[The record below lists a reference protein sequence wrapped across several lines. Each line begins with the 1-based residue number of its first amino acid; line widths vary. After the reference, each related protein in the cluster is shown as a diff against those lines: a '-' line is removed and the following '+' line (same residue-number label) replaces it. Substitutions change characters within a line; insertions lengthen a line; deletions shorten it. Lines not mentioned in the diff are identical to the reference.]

1 MNNDKKQDLKNKM
14 NELVE
19 EHKGKLKKRF
29 REVEEKKLPRYV
41 DCVELVN
48 LDVEEEPSVE
58 IKEED
63 VEYTKI
69 EDEPIFHT
77 VDEECFIIREVKED
91 EVEYIPINEVEL
103 DEEEIEELEEL
114 TRDLKAI
121 ELEEQEME
129 NVFVPCV
136 VNGQEKK
143 LEDGENCNIFKIPLL
158 GLSIISPKNLY
169 IVNCELEPEMENEGE
184 ILLMLMYKLESEED
198 KYLYFVP
205 NVKTLVDAGLIVLVS
220 MYELELDLT
229 PVAFRGITTKVNLE
243 ELENVMERRGGEE
256 QC

>member
-14 NELVE
+14 NELIE
-19 EHKGKLKKRF
+19 EQKGKLKKRF

-41 DCVELVN
+41 DCVELAN
-48 LDVEEEPSVE
+48 LDMDEEPTVE
-58 IKEED
+58 IREED
-63 VEYTKI
+63 I
-69 EDEPIFHT
+69 
-77 VDEECFIIREVKED
+77 
-91 EVEYIPINEVEL
+91 EYIPINEVEL

-143 LEDGENCNIFKIPLL
+143 LEDGENCNIYKIPLL

-169 IVNCELEPEMENEGE
+169 IVKSDLEPEMENEGE
-184 ILLMLMYKLESEED
+184 IALMIMYKLESEED
-198 KYLYFVP
+198 KYLYYVS
-205 NVKTLVDAGLIVLVS
+205 NIKTLVDAGLIVLVS

-229 PVAFRGITTKVNLE
+229 PVAFRGITAKVNLE
-243 ELENVMERRGGEE
+243 ELENLIEGVEE
-256 QC
+256 

>member
-41 DCVELVN
+41 DCKELVN

-63 VEYTKI
+63 
-69 EDEPIFHT
+69 
-77 VDEECFIIREVKED
+77 
-91 EVEYIPINEVEL
+91 VEYIPINEVEL

-114 TRDLKAI
+114 TKDLKAI

-169 IVNCELEPEMENEGE
+169 VVKSELDPQMENEGE
-184 ILLMLMYKLESEED
+184 ILLVIMYELESEENN
-198 KYLYFVP
+198 YLYFVS

-229 PVAFRGITTKVNLE
+229 PVAFRGITAKVNLE
-243 ELENVMERRGGEE
+243 ELENLIEGVDKE
-256 QC
+256 C